1 MMKQWLAL
9 ACLCLAAGTGVYAQA
24 APAPVPRPVNQVE
37 LDRIVAKVDQDVIM
51 LSELDARTA
60 AVRQQLSARNVNL
73 PPEDVLQAQVLEQL
87 ILENIQIQL
96 GTRAG
101 IRVDDRA
108 VNEALA
114 RIAQRNQMSVTAF
127 RQNLA
132 ASGLSFD
139 QVRQDIRRE
148 LILNQV
154 RQRQIAQRVQ
164 VSEQEIDNFLASPE
178 GQAQQQVEYNL
189 AHILIPTP
197 ENASPEAIQS
207 AERRATGLSVQLRQG
222 ANFEDLAIANSGGQ
236 NALEGG
242 NLGWRKAEQLP
253 TLFAEQA
260 VKMSKGETSEPIRS
274 PAGFHIFKLVDTR
287 GDEKVLQDQA
297 LVRHILIR
305 PNEIRSDREAQRQA
319 QEIYRRLENGA
330 SFEALAKA
338 NSDDTASALNGGNMG
353 WISPDA
359 LVPEF
364 RTAMS
369 IVPENVVSEPFRTAY
384 GWHVLEVLG
393 RRQSDISKQVR
404 RNQVREL
411 LGNRKFEEELMV
423 WLREIRDQAYVEI
436 QL

>member
-1 MMKQWLAL
+1 MLKKWFVLAFLGL
-9 ACLCLAAGTGVYAQA
+9 AGGTGAYAQTV
-24 APAPVPRPVNQVE
+24 PEPVTRVE
-37 LDRIVAKVDQDVIM
+37 LDRIVAKIDQDVIM
-51 LSELDARTA
+51 RSELDARMS
-60 AVRQQLSARNVNL
+60 AVRRQLMAQNVGL
-73 PPEDVLQAQVLEQL
+73 PGDDVLQTQVLEQL
-87 ILENIQIQL
+87 ILENIQVQL

-101 IRVDDRA
+101 IRIDDRA
-108 VNEALA
+108 VNEAIT
-114 RIAQRNQMSVTAF
+114 RIAARNQMSAAQF
-127 RQNLA
+127 RQNLETE
-132 ASGLSFD
+132 GLSFE

-164 VSEQEIDNFLASPE
+164 ISEQEIDNFLASPE

-197 ENASPEAIQS
+197 DNARPEDIQR
-207 AERRATGLSVQLRQG
+207 AERQAGELSAQLRQG
-222 ANFEDLAIANSGGQ
+222 ADFQSLAIAKSAGQ

-242 NLGWRKAEQLP
+242 SLGWRRAEQLP

-260 VKMSKGETSEPIRS
+260 AKMTRGEVSAPIRS
-274 PAGFHIFKLVDTR
+274 PAGFHIFQLVDSR
-287 GDEKVLQDQA
+287 GNEKVLQEQM
-297 LVRHILIR
+297 LVRHILIK
-305 PNEIRSDREAQRQA
+305 PNEIRSDSEAKRQA
-319 QEIYRRLENGA
+319 QAIYQQLESGTE
-330 SFEALAKA
+330 FDTLAKA
-338 NSDDTASALNGGNMG
+338 HSDDTASALNGGNMG
-353 WISPDA
+353 WVSPEV

-364 RTAMS
+364 QTAMR
-369 IVPENVVSEPFRTAY
+369 IVPENVVSEPFRTTY

-393 RRQSDISKQVR
+393 RRQSDISIQVR

>member
-1 MMKQWLAL
+1 MKKWFLLAFLSL
-9 ACLCLAAGTGVYAQA
+9 ASSTGAYAQT
-24 APAPVPRPVNQVE
+24 APEDRVE
-37 LDRIVAKVDQDVIM
+37 LDRIVAKIDQDVIM
-51 LSELDARTA
+51 RSELDDRLA
-60 AVRQQLSARNVNL
+60 AVQQQLVTRNVAL
-73 PPEDVLQAQVLEQL
+73 PPQDVLQTQVLEQL
-87 ILENIQIQL
+87 ILESIQVQL

-101 IRVDDRA
+101 IRIDDRA
-108 VNEALA
+108 VNEAIA
-114 RIAQRNQMSVTAF
+114 RIAGRNQMSVAAF
-127 RQNLA
+127 RRNLEA
-132 ASGLSFD
+132 DGLSFD
-139 QVRQDIRRE
+139 QVREDIRRE

-164 VSEQEIDNFLASPE
+164 ISEQEIDNFLASPE

-197 ENASPEAIQS
+197 DNASPADIQS
-207 AERRATGLSVQLRQG
+207 AERRAGELSAQLRQG
-222 ANFEDLAIANSGGQ
+222 ADFQTLAVANSGGQ

-242 NLGWRKAEQLP
+242 DLGWRRVEQLP

-260 VKMSKGETSEPIRS
+260 VKMSRGEISDPIRS
-274 PAGFHIFKLVDTR
+274 PAGFHIFRLVDTR
-287 GDEKVLQDQA
+287 GDEKVLQDQM
-297 LVRHILIR
+297 LVRHILIK
-305 PNEIRSDREAQRQA
+305 PNEIRSDSEAQQQA
-319 QEIYRRLENGA
+319 QDIYQQLENGA

-338 NSDDTASALNGGNMG
+338 HSDDTASALNGGNMG
-353 WISPDA
+353 WVSPEV

-364 RTAMS
+364 QTAMK
-369 IVPENVVSEPFRTAY
+369 IVPENVVSEPFRTTY

-393 RRQSDISKQVR
+393 KRQSDISTQVR

>member
-9 ACLCLAAGTGVYAQA
+9 ACLCLAAGTGVYAQTT
-24 APAPVPRPVNQVE
+24 PAPRPVNQVE

-108 VNEALA
+108 VNEAIA

-127 RQNLA
+127 RQNLE

-207 AERRATGLSVQLRQG
+207 AERRANGLSEQLRQG

-319 QEIYRRLENGA
+319 QDIYRRLENGA

-384 GWHVLEVLG
+384 GWHVLEVLD

-423 WLREIRDQAYVEI
+423 WLREIRDQAYVEL

>member
-9 ACLCLAAGTGVYAQA
+9 AFLCLAGGTSVYAQA
-24 APAPVPRPVNQVE
+24 ASAPQAANRVE
-37 LDRIVAKVDQDVIM
+37 LDRIVAKIDQDVVM
-51 LSELDARTA
+51 LSELDARVA
-60 AVRQQLSARNVNL
+60 AVRQQLSARNVNM
-73 PPEDVLQAQVLEQL
+73 PPEDVLRAQVLEQL
-87 ILENIQIQL
+87 ILENIQIQM

-101 IRVDDRA
+101 IRIDDRA
-108 VNEALA
+108 VNEAIA
-114 RIAQRNQMSVTAF
+114 RIAQRNQMSVAAF
-127 RQNLA
+127 RQNMEA
-132 ASGLSFD
+132 EGLSFD
-139 QVRQDIRRE
+139 RVRQDIRRE

-154 RQRQIAQRVQ
+154 RQRQVAQRVQ
-164 VSEQEIDNFLASPE
+164 ISEQEIDNFLASPE

-197 ENASPEAIQS
+197 ENASPEDIQS
-207 AERRATGLSVQLRQG
+207 AERQANDVSAQLRQG
-222 ANFEDLAIANSGGQ
+222 ADFQSLAIANSGGQ

-260 VKMSKGETSEPIRS
+260 MKMSIGETSEPIRS
-274 PAGFHIFKLVDTR
+274 PAGFHIFKLMDTR
-287 GDEKVLQDQA
+287 GDGKVLQNQA

-305 PNEIRSDREAQRQA
+305 PNEIRSDRAAQRQA
-319 QEIYRRLENGA
+319 QDIYRQLKNGA
-330 SFEALAKA
+330 SFDALAKA
-338 NSDDTASALNGGNMG
+338 HSDDTASALNGGNMG
-353 WISPDA
+353 WISPEV

-364 RTAMS
+364 QTAMN
-369 IVPENVVSEPFRTAY
+369 IVPENVVSEPFRTDY

-393 RRQSDISKQVR
+393 KRQSDISKQVR

-423 WLREIRDQAYVEI
+423 WLREIRDQTYVEI